1 MILFSDNF
9 LLPVTQI
16 DSIRDRYK
24 QEEYKISMEGTG
36 FFWSSYY
43 KQDNFLNNVYNNKIL
58 QCLKNIAVS
67 TSRGYLTN
75 PTLSYWVQIYDEQ
88 AGGGHPVHDHWTPDC
103 MISFVHFIKVPKQNC
118 FYFQAEKKIYPK
130 QDEGD
135 IIFFPSWA
143 SHGVDPVVLPFPLSN
158 HLSRDRIVL
167 AGNVNVGSFMS
178 KQSSRETIRWK
189 LTKSKGSFLWEGST
203 LTNR

>member
-43 KQDNFLNNVYNNKIL
+43 KQDHFLNNVYNNKIL

-167 AGNVNVGSFMS
+167 AGNVNVGGFMS

>member
-36 FFWSSYY
+36 FCWSSYY
-43 KQDNFLNNVYNNKIL
+43 KQDHFLNNVYNNKIL
-58 QCLKNIAVS
+58 HCLKNIAVS

-103 MISFVHFIKVPKQNC
+103 MISFVHFVKVPKQNC
-118 FYFQAEKKIYPK
+118 FYFQAEEKIYPK

-143 SHGVDPVVLPFPLSN
+143 SHGVDPVVECN
-158 HLSRDRIVL
+158 DRIVL
-167 AGNVNVGSFMS
+167 AGNVSVGSFMS

-189 LTKSKGSFLWEGST
+189 LTKSKGSYLWEEST

>member
-36 FFWSSYY
+36 FCWSSYY
-43 KQDNFLNNVYNNKIL
+43 KQDHFLNNVYNNKIL
-58 QCLKNIAVS
+58 HCLKNIAVS

-103 MISFVHFIKVPKQNC
+103 MISFVHFVKVPKQNC
-118 FYFQAEKKIYPK
+118 FYFQAEEKIYPK

-143 SHGVDPVVLPFPLSN
+143 SHGVDPVVECN
-158 HLSRDRIVL
+158 DRIVL
-167 AGNVNVGSFMS
+167 AGNVSVGSFMS

-189 LTKSKGSFLWEGST
+189 LTKSKGSYLWKEST

>member
-9 LLPVTQI
+9 LLPATEI
-16 DSIRDRYK
+16 ESIRDRYK
-24 QEEYKISMEGTG
+24 QEKYKISMEETG
-36 FFWSSYY
+36 FCWSSYH
-43 KQDNFLNNVYNNKIL
+43 KQDDFLNKVYNNKIL
-58 QCLKNIAVS
+58 QFLKNIPVS

-103 MISFVHFIKVPKQNC
+103 MISFVHFVKVPKQNC
-118 FYFQAEKKIYPK
+118 FYFQAQEKIYPK

-143 SHGVDPVVLPFPLSN
+143 SHGVDPVVECK
-158 HLSRDRIVL
+158 DRIVL
-167 AGNVNVGSFMS
+167 AGNVTVGSFMS

-189 LTKSKGSFLWEGST
+189 LTKSKGSYLWEEST

>member
-167 AGNVNVGSFMS
+167 AGNVNVGGFMS